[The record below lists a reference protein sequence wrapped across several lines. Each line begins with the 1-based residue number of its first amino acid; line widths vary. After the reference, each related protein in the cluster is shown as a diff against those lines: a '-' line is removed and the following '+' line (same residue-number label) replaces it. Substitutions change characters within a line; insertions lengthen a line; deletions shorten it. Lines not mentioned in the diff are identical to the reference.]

1 MKELYTYSSLQ
12 SDLQLFLGYV
22 NVQSFYYFLAF
33 DTLYAT
39 GCRPAELFSANR
51 WQNYSSSQVSLQPLK
66 GNNIRYIDKS
76 LLNVE
81 VVASIEDDDII
92 TAKLSRPT
100 LERYF
105 LNSYPARPTFILS
118 SANFAD
124 IGLYLFRHFAFK
136 RKFAESG
143 DRSATGNY
151 FGEVDIKNTNG
162 YIDSQLFYTS

>member
-22 NVQSFYYFLAF
+22 NIQSFFYFLAF
-33 DTLYAT
+33 DTLYST
-39 GCRPAELFSANR
+39 GCRPAELFAANR
-51 WQNYSSSQVSLQPLK
+51 WQNYSDSQVSLQPLK
-66 GNNIRYIDKS
+66 GNNIRYIEKS

-81 VVASIEDDDII
+81 VVKSIVYDDMI

-100 LERYF
+100 LDRYF
-105 LNSYPARPTFILS
+105 LSSYPSRQTFILS
-118 SANFAD
+118 TSDFAE

-136 RKFAESG
+136 RKFMETG
-143 DRSATGNY
+143 DRTAVGNY

-162 YIDSQLFYTS
+162 YIDSELYFTS

>member
-22 NVQSFYYFLAF
+22 NIQSFYYFLAF
-33 DTLYAT
+33 DTLYNT

-51 WQNYSSSQVSLQPLK
+51 WQKYDSNQVTLQPLK

-76 LLNVE
+76 VLNAQVFT
-81 VVASIEDDDII
+81 SIEQGEII

-118 SANFAD
+118 TANFAD

-136 RKFAESG
+136 RKFLETGS
-143 DRSATGNY
+143 RTETGNY
-151 FGEVDIKNTNG
+151 FGEIDIKNTNN
-162 YIDSQLFYTS
+162 YIDSALYFTP